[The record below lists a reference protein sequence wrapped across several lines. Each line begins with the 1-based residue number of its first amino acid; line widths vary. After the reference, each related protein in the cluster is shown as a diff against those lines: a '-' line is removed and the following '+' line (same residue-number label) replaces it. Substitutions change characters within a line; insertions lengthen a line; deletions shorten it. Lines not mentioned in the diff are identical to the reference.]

1 MTFMTFTPREI
12 RPVSAFTLYDAD
24 VGVILLQHPLSGKD
38 GRIEIG
44 AGKPISINDLMDAL
58 DGLRRNDAAENSVGF
73 VPKGVFYMTQSWIG
87 WEVPARFTL
96 LRIKKQEVM
105 VPLPRLLLFS
115 NGEDLRVC
123 AVRHRAKLEAST
135 PVYHAPLLNV
145 YDGGTICWGSVKKP
159 RSASI
164 HDLDRKAWEVAL
176 IESVGTHV
184 NHSHTLTLS
193 GDGKDDVNT
202 AQHVNFMLSLTKA
215 KQFPNKNLASMG
227 VTLGQFVQSFKE

>member
-1 MTFMTFTPREI
+1 MTFTPREI

-24 VGVILLQHPLSGKD
+24 DGVILLQHPLSGKD

-44 AGKPISINDLMDAL
+44 AGKPISIGELMDAL
-58 DGLRRNDAAENSVGF
+58 DGLRMDDAVESSAGF

-87 WEVPARFTL
+87 WEVPARVAL

-105 VPLPRLLLFS
+105 APLPRLLLFS
-115 NGEDLRVC
+115 DGEDLRVC
-123 AVRHRAKLEAST
+123 AVRHGSKLEPST

-145 YDGGTICWGSVKKP
+145 YGDGTICWGSVKKP
-159 RSASI
+159 QSASI
-164 HDLDRKAWEVAL
+164 HNLDRKAWEVAL

-193 GDGKDDVNT
+193 GDGKDEVNT
-202 AQHVNFMLSLTKA
+202 AQYVNFMLSLTKER
-215 KQFPNKNLASMG
+215 KFPNDNLAGMG
-227 VTLGQFVQSFKE
+227 MTLGQFVRSFRE